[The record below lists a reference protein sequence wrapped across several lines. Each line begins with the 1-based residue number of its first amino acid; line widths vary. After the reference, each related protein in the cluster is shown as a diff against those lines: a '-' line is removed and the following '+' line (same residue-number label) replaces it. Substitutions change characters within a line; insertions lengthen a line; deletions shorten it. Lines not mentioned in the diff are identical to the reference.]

1 MNQAL
6 NRLLQENKT
15 AFYVFDIEKL
25 KARIAHLQAALP
37 PEVVLCYAVKANT
50 FITKELIDT
59 IHRFEVCSPGEAEIC
74 RAVGVPSE
82 NMVISGVYKTPEVM
96 EAMVADLD
104 FSPIYT
110 VESLEQYELFRRLA
124 KQYGRTLP
132 LLLRLTNGSQ
142 FGINK
147 GDIEAI
153 VARRGET
160 PEVDILGIQ
169 FFSGTQ
175 KTSLKKLK
183 REVGKLDDLLTL
195 LEEKYGKI
203 KPGKREQKLI
213 AACEKLGYCVQITK
227 PGRAALQEMAR
238 TWAGEYHTTFAP
250 GAEAALLDR
259 CGDDQFLLQNEI
271 AKLAALSGYT
281 TITTQMIQQLGT
293 VTLDADTFDMVKL
306 VAAGNTRQ
314 ALAKLQTLLELQ
326 NEPILITGAL
336 IGNYLDIYRAFLAKK
351 SRRPLADLAKDF
363 KYTGK
368 WNYRLGNADQTAA
381 RFQRSQIEESLRI
394 LQKLDLDLKGSR
406 LDAPLLMQKAICELS
421 LARSRA

>member
-15 AFYVFDIEKL
+15 AFYVFDIGKL

-96 EAMVADLD
+96 EAMVADPG
-104 FSPIYT
+104 FHPIYT

-195 LEEKYGKI
+195 LEEKYGFVARELEYGPGFPVSYFQSDELDEAELLSGFSELLHDMTHHPKI
-203 KPGKREQKLI
+203 TLELGRSI
-213 AACEKLGYCVQITK
+213 AASCGTYYTHIVDLKRNQEQNYALVDGGMHHLVYFGQHMAMKQPFFHVCGKEELPATDQWNVCGSLCSMNDVMTKQSPLPDLALGDVLAFENAGAYCMTEGIS
-227 PGRAALQEMAR
+227 L
-238 TWAGEYHTTFAP
+238 
-250 GAEAALLDR
+250 
-259 CGDDQFLLQNEI
+259 FLSRDIPAVYL
-271 AKLAALSGYT
+271 
-281 TITTQMIQQLGT
+281 
-293 VTLDADTFDMVKL
+293 
-306 VAAGNTRQ
+306 
-314 ALAKLQTLLELQ
+314 LLENGTAVQVRKVFDTATLNQ
-326 NEPILITGAL
+326 P
-336 IGNYLDIYRAFLAKK
+336 NYG
-351 SRRPLADLAKDF
+351 KDV
-363 KYTGK
+363 
-368 WNYRLGNADQTAA
+368 
-381 RFQRSQIEESLRI
+381 
-394 LQKLDLDLKGSR
+394 
-406 LDAPLLMQKAICELS
+406 
-421 LARSRA
+421 

>member
-15 AFYVFDIEKL
+15 AFYVFDIGKL

-124 KQYGRTLP
+124 QQYDRTLP

-160 PEVDILGIQ
+160 PEVDLLGIQ

-195 LEEKYGKI
+195 LEEKYGFVAQELEYGPGFPVNYFQSDELDEAELLAGFSELLHDMTHHPKI
-203 KPGKREQKLI
+203 TLELGRSI
-213 AACEKLGYCVQITK
+213 AASCGTYYTHIVDLKRNQEQNNALVDGGMHHLVYFGQHMAMKQPFFHVCGKEHLPATDQWNLCGSLCSMNDVMTKQSPLPDLALGDVLAFENAGAYCMTEGIS
-227 PGRAALQEMAR
+227 L
-238 TWAGEYHTTFAP
+238 
-250 GAEAALLDR
+250 
-259 CGDDQFLLQNEI
+259 FLSRDIPAVYL
-271 AKLAALSGYT
+271 
-281 TITTQMIQQLGT
+281 
-293 VTLDADTFDMVKL
+293 
-306 VAAGNTRQ
+306 
-314 ALAKLQTLLELQ
+314 LLENGTAVQVRKAFDTATLNQ
-326 NEPILITGAL
+326 P
-336 IGNYLDIYRAFLAKK
+336 NYG
-351 SRRPLADLAKDF
+351 KDV
-363 KYTGK
+363 
-368 WNYRLGNADQTAA
+368 
-381 RFQRSQIEESLRI
+381 
-394 LQKLDLDLKGSR
+394 
-406 LDAPLLMQKAICELS
+406 
-421 LARSRA
+421 

>member
-15 AFYVFDIEKL
+15 AFYVFDIGKL

-59 IHRFEVCSPGEAEIC
+59 IHRFEICSPGEAEIC

-96 EAMVADLD
+96 EAMVADPS
-104 FSPIYT
+104 FHPIYT

-124 KQYGRTLP
+124 KEYGRTLP

-160 PEVDILGIQ
+160 PELDILGIQ

-195 LEEKYGKI
+195 LEEKYGFVAQELEYG
-203 KPGKREQKLI
+203 PGFPVSYFQSDELDEAELLSGFSELLRDMTHHPKVTLELGRSI
-213 AACEKLGYCVQITK
+213 AASCGTYYTHIVDLKRNQEQNYALVDGGMHHLVYFGQHMAMKQPFFHVCGKEDLPATDQWNICGSLCSMNDVMTKQSPLPDLALGDVLAFENAGAYCMTEGIS
-227 PGRAALQEMAR
+227 L
-238 TWAGEYHTTFAP
+238 
-250 GAEAALLDR
+250 
-259 CGDDQFLLQNEI
+259 FLSRDIPAVYL
-271 AKLAALSGYT
+271 
-281 TITTQMIQQLGT
+281 
-293 VTLDADTFDMVKL
+293 
-306 VAAGNTRQ
+306 
-314 ALAKLQTLLELQ
+314 LLENGTAVQVRKAFDTATLNQ
-326 NEPILITGAL
+326 P
-336 IGNYLDIYRAFLAKK
+336 NYG
-351 SRRPLADLAKDF
+351 KDV
-363 KYTGK
+363 
-368 WNYRLGNADQTAA
+368 
-381 RFQRSQIEESLRI
+381 
-394 LQKLDLDLKGSR
+394 
-406 LDAPLLMQKAICELS
+406 
-421 LARSRA
+421 

>member
-15 AFYVFDIEKL
+15 AFYVFDIGKL

-59 IHRFEVCSPGEAEIC
+59 IHRFEICSPGEAEIC

-195 LEEKYGKI
+195 LEEKYGFVARELEYGPGFPVSYFQSDELDEAELLSGFSELLHDMTHHPKI
-203 KPGKREQKLI
+203 TLELGRSI
-213 AACEKLGYCVQITK
+213 AASCGTYYTHIVDLKRNQEQNYALVDGGMHHLVYFGQHMAMKQPFFHVCGKEELPATDQWNICGSLCSMNDVMTKQSPLPDLALGDVLAFENAGAYCMTEGIS
-227 PGRAALQEMAR
+227 L
-238 TWAGEYHTTFAP
+238 
-250 GAEAALLDR
+250 
-259 CGDDQFLLQNEI
+259 FLSRDIPAVYL
-271 AKLAALSGYT
+271 
-281 TITTQMIQQLGT
+281 
-293 VTLDADTFDMVKL
+293 
-306 VAAGNTRQ
+306 
-314 ALAKLQTLLELQ
+314 LLENGTAVQVRKAFDTATLNQ
-326 NEPILITGAL
+326 P
-336 IGNYLDIYRAFLAKK
+336 NYG
-351 SRRPLADLAKDF
+351 KDV
-363 KYTGK
+363 
-368 WNYRLGNADQTAA
+368 
-381 RFQRSQIEESLRI
+381 
-394 LQKLDLDLKGSR
+394 
-406 LDAPLLMQKAICELS
+406 
-421 LARSRA
+421 

>member
-6 NRLLQENKT
+6 ERLLQENKT
-15 AFYVFDIEKL
+15 AFYVFDIGKL

-59 IHRFEVCSPGEAEIC
+59 IHRFEICSPGEAEIC

-96 EAMVADLD
+96 EAMVADPG
-104 FSPIYT
+104 FHPIYT

-195 LEEKYGKI
+195 LEEKYGFVAQELEYGPGFPVNYFQSDELDEAELLAGFSELLHDMTHHPKI
-203 KPGKREQKLI
+203 TLELGRSI
-213 AACEKLGYCVQITK
+213 AASCGTYYTHIVDLKRNQEQNYALVDGGMHHLVYFGQHMAMKQPFFHVCGKEELPATDQWNICGSLCSMNDVMTKQSPLPDLALGDVLAFENAGAYCMTEGIS
-227 PGRAALQEMAR
+227 L
-238 TWAGEYHTTFAP
+238 
-250 GAEAALLDR
+250 
-259 CGDDQFLLQNEI
+259 FLSRDIPAVYL
-271 AKLAALSGYT
+271 
-281 TITTQMIQQLGT
+281 
-293 VTLDADTFDMVKL
+293 
-306 VAAGNTRQ
+306 
-314 ALAKLQTLLELQ
+314 LLENGTAVQVRKAFDTATLNQ
-326 NEPILITGAL
+326 P
-336 IGNYLDIYRAFLAKK
+336 NYG
-351 SRRPLADLAKDF
+351 KDV
-363 KYTGK
+363 
-368 WNYRLGNADQTAA
+368 
-381 RFQRSQIEESLRI
+381 
-394 LQKLDLDLKGSR
+394 
-406 LDAPLLMQKAICELS
+406 
-421 LARSRA
+421 

>member
-15 AFYVFDIEKL
+15 AFYVFDIGKL

-59 IHRFEVCSPGEAEIC
+59 IHRFEICSPGEAEIC

-96 EAMVADLD
+96 EAMVADPS
-104 FSPIYT
+104 FHPIYT

-124 KQYGRTLP
+124 KEYGRTLP

-153 VARRGET
+153 IARRGET
-160 PEVDILGIQ
+160 PELDILGIQ

-195 LEEKYGKI
+195 LEEKYGFVAQELEYGTGFPVSYFQSDELDEAELLSGFSELLRDMTHHPKVTLEL
-203 KPGKREQKLI
+203 GRSI
-213 AACEKLGYCVQITK
+213 AASCGTYYTHIVDLKRNQEQNYALVDGGMHHLVYFGQHMAMKQPFFHVCGKEELPATDQWNICGSLCSMNDVMTKQSPLPDLALGDVLAFENAGAYCMTEGIS
-227 PGRAALQEMAR
+227 L
-238 TWAGEYHTTFAP
+238 
-250 GAEAALLDR
+250 
-259 CGDDQFLLQNEI
+259 FLSRDIPAVYL
-271 AKLAALSGYT
+271 
-281 TITTQMIQQLGT
+281 
-293 VTLDADTFDMVKL
+293 
-306 VAAGNTRQ
+306 
-314 ALAKLQTLLELQ
+314 LLENGTAVQVRKAFDTATLNQ
-326 NEPILITGAL
+326 P
-336 IGNYLDIYRAFLAKK
+336 NYG
-351 SRRPLADLAKDF
+351 KDV
-363 KYTGK
+363 
-368 WNYRLGNADQTAA
+368 
-381 RFQRSQIEESLRI
+381 
-394 LQKLDLDLKGSR
+394 
-406 LDAPLLMQKAICELS
+406 
-421 LARSRA
+421 

>member
-195 LEEKYGKI
+195 LEEKYGFIARELEYGPGFPVSYFQSDELDEAELLSGFSELLHDMTHHPKI
-203 KPGKREQKLI
+203 TLELGRSI
-213 AACEKLGYCVQITK
+213 AASCGTYYTHIVDLKRNQEQNYALVDGGMHHLVYFGQHMAMKQPFFHVCGKEELPATDQWNVCGSLCSMNDVMTKQSPLPDLALGDVLAFENAGAYCMTEGIS
-227 PGRAALQEMAR
+227 L
-238 TWAGEYHTTFAP
+238 
-250 GAEAALLDR
+250 
-259 CGDDQFLLQNEI
+259 FLSRDIPAVYL
-271 AKLAALSGYT
+271 
-281 TITTQMIQQLGT
+281 
-293 VTLDADTFDMVKL
+293 
-306 VAAGNTRQ
+306 
-314 ALAKLQTLLELQ
+314 LLENGTAVQVRKAFDTATLNQ
-326 NEPILITGAL
+326 P
-336 IGNYLDIYRAFLAKK
+336 NYG
-351 SRRPLADLAKDF
+351 KDV
-363 KYTGK
+363 
-368 WNYRLGNADQTAA
+368 
-381 RFQRSQIEESLRI
+381 
-394 LQKLDLDLKGSR
+394 
-406 LDAPLLMQKAICELS
+406 
-421 LARSRA
+421 

>member
-96 EAMVADLD
+96 EAMVADPG
-104 FSPIYT
+104 FHPIYT
-110 VESLEQYELFRRLA
+110 VESLEQYELLRRLA

-195 LEEKYGKI
+195 LEEKYGFVARELEYGPGFPVSYFQSDELDEAELLSGFSELLHDMTHHPKI
-203 KPGKREQKLI
+203 TLELGRSI
-213 AACEKLGYCVQITK
+213 AASCGTYYTHIVDLKRNQEQNYALVDGGMHHLVYFGQHMAMKQPFFHVCGKEELPATDQWNICGSLCSMNDVMTKQSPLPDLALGDVLAFENAGAYCMTEGIS
-227 PGRAALQEMAR
+227 L
-238 TWAGEYHTTFAP
+238 
-250 GAEAALLDR
+250 
-259 CGDDQFLLQNEI
+259 FLSRDIPAVYL
-271 AKLAALSGYT
+271 
-281 TITTQMIQQLGT
+281 
-293 VTLDADTFDMVKL
+293 
-306 VAAGNTRQ
+306 
-314 ALAKLQTLLELQ
+314 LLENGTAVQVRKAFDTATLNQ
-326 NEPILITGAL
+326 P
-336 IGNYLDIYRAFLAKK
+336 NYG
-351 SRRPLADLAKDF
+351 KDV
-363 KYTGK
+363 
-368 WNYRLGNADQTAA
+368 
-381 RFQRSQIEESLRI
+381 
-394 LQKLDLDLKGSR
+394 
-406 LDAPLLMQKAICELS
+406 
-421 LARSRA
+421 

>member
-195 LEEKYGKI
+195 LEEKYGFVARELEYGPGFPVSYFQSDELDEAELLSGFSELLHDMTHHPKI
-203 KPGKREQKLI
+203 TLELGRSI
-213 AACEKLGYCVQITK
+213 AASCGTYYTHIVDLKRNQEQNYALVDGGMHHLVYFGQHMAMKQPFFHVCGKEELPATDQWNICGSLCSMNDVMTKQSPLPDLALGDVLAFENAGAYCMTEGIS
-227 PGRAALQEMAR
+227 L
-238 TWAGEYHTTFAP
+238 
-250 GAEAALLDR
+250 
-259 CGDDQFLLQNEI
+259 FLSRDIPAVYL
-271 AKLAALSGYT
+271 
-281 TITTQMIQQLGT
+281 
-293 VTLDADTFDMVKL
+293 
-306 VAAGNTRQ
+306 
-314 ALAKLQTLLELQ
+314 LLENGTAVQVRKAFDTATLNQ
-326 NEPILITGAL
+326 P
-336 IGNYLDIYRAFLAKK
+336 NYG
-351 SRRPLADLAKDF
+351 KDV
-363 KYTGK
+363 
-368 WNYRLGNADQTAA
+368 
-381 RFQRSQIEESLRI
+381 
-394 LQKLDLDLKGSR
+394 
-406 LDAPLLMQKAICELS
+406 
-421 LARSRA
+421 

>member
-25 KARIAHLQAALP
+25 KARIDHLQAALP

-96 EAMVADLD
+96 EAMVADPG
-104 FSPIYT
+104 FHPIYT

-195 LEEKYGKI
+195 LEEKYGFVARELEYGPGFPVSYFQSDELDEAKLLSGFSELLHDMTHHPKI
-203 KPGKREQKLI
+203 TLELGRSI
-213 AACEKLGYCVQITK
+213 AASCGTYYTHIVDLKRNQEQNYALVDGGMHHLVYFGQHMAMKQPFFHVCGKEELPTTDQWNICGSLCSMNDVMTKQSPLPDLALGDVLAFENAGAYCMTEGIS
-227 PGRAALQEMAR
+227 L
-238 TWAGEYHTTFAP
+238 
-250 GAEAALLDR
+250 
-259 CGDDQFLLQNEI
+259 FLSRDIPAVYL
-271 AKLAALSGYT
+271 
-281 TITTQMIQQLGT
+281 
-293 VTLDADTFDMVKL
+293 
-306 VAAGNTRQ
+306 
-314 ALAKLQTLLELQ
+314 LLENGTAVQVRKAFDTATLNQ
-326 NEPILITGAL
+326 P
-336 IGNYLDIYRAFLAKK
+336 NYG
-351 SRRPLADLAKDF
+351 KDV
-363 KYTGK
+363 
-368 WNYRLGNADQTAA
+368 
-381 RFQRSQIEESLRI
+381 
-394 LQKLDLDLKGSR
+394 
-406 LDAPLLMQKAICELS
+406 
-421 LARSRA
+421 

>member
-15 AFYVFDIEKL
+15 AFYVFDIGKL

-59 IHRFEVCSPGEAEIC
+59 IHRFEICSPGEAEIC

-96 EAMVADLD
+96 EAMVADPS
-104 FSPIYT
+104 FHPIYT

-124 KQYGRTLP
+124 KQYDRTLP

-153 VARRGET
+153 VAQREET
-160 PEVDILGIQ
+160 PEVDLLGIQ

-195 LEEKYGKI
+195 LEEKYGFVAQELEYGPGFPVNYFQSDELDEVELLAGFSELLHDMTHHPKI
-203 KPGKREQKLI
+203 TLELGRSI
-213 AACEKLGYCVQITK
+213 AASCGTYYTHIVDLKRNQEQNYALVDGGMHHLVYFGQHMAMKQPFFHVCGKEHLPATDQWNLCGSLCSMNDVMTK
-227 PGRAALQEMAR
+227 Q
-238 TWAGEYHTTFAP
+238 
-250 GAEAALLDR
+250 
-259 CGDDQFLLQNEI
+259 
-271 AKLAALSGYT
+271 S
-281 TITTQMIQQLGT
+281 
-293 VTLDADTFDMVKL
+293 
-306 VAAGNTRQ
+306 
-314 ALAKLQTLLELQ
+314 
-326 NEPILITGAL
+326 
-336 IGNYLDIYRAFLAKK
+336 
-351 SRRPLADLAKDF
+351 PLPDLALGDVLAFENAGAYCMTEGISLFLSRDIPAVYLLFENGTAVQVRKAFDTATLNQPNYGKDV
-363 KYTGK
+363 
-368 WNYRLGNADQTAA
+368 
-381 RFQRSQIEESLRI
+381 
-394 LQKLDLDLKGSR
+394 
-406 LDAPLLMQKAICELS
+406 
-421 LARSRA
+421 

>member
-1 MNQAL
+1 MLYSETELKKRLKSGCPVFYFYASDEAL
-6 NRLLQENKT
+6 VRSAAAKAEKFLSEEAPDTTTLDGPTPSVEDIVLAAGTISFFGGRRLVMLPLIRPSAYSDKDLQELCDTLSDTEN
-15 AFYVFDIEKL
+15 AVF
-25 KARIAHLQAALP
+25 
-37 PEVVLCYAVKANT
+37 VL
-50 FITKELIDT
+50 
-59 IHRFEVCSPGEAEIC
+59 
-74 RAVGVPSE
+74 
-82 NMVISGVYKTPEVM
+82 
-96 EAMVADLD
+96 
-104 FSPIYT
+104 
-110 VESLEQYELFRRLA
+110 
-124 KQYGRTLP
+124 
-132 LLLRLTNGSQ
+132 
-142 FGINK
+142 
-147 GDIEAI
+147 
-153 VARRGET
+153 
-160 PEVDILGIQ
+160 
-169 FFSGTQ
+169 
-175 KTSLKKLK
+175 TS
-183 REVGKLDDLLTL
+183 L

-213 AACEKLGYCVQITK
+213 AACEKLGYCVQIAK

-250 GAEAALLDR
+250 GAEAA
-259 CGDDQFLLQNEI
+259 
-271 AKLAALSGYT
+271 
-281 TITTQMIQQLGT
+281 TQMIQQLGT

>member
-96 EAMVADLD
+96 EAMVADPG
-104 FSPIYT
+104 FHPIYT

-160 PEVDILGIQ
+160 PEVDVLGIQ

-195 LEEKYGKI
+195 LEEKYGFVARELEYGPGFPVSYFQSDELDEAELLSGFSELLHDMTHHPKI
-203 KPGKREQKLI
+203 TLELGRSI
-213 AACEKLGYCVQITK
+213 AASCGTYYTHIVDLKRNQEQNYALVDGGMHHLVYFGQHMAMKQPFFHVCGKEELPATDQWNICGSLCSMNDVMTKQSPLPDLALGDVLAFENAGAYCMTEGIS
-227 PGRAALQEMAR
+227 L
-238 TWAGEYHTTFAP
+238 
-250 GAEAALLDR
+250 
-259 CGDDQFLLQNEI
+259 FLSRDIPAVYL
-271 AKLAALSGYT
+271 
-281 TITTQMIQQLGT
+281 
-293 VTLDADTFDMVKL
+293 
-306 VAAGNTRQ
+306 
-314 ALAKLQTLLELQ
+314 LLENGTAVQVRKAFDTATLNQ
-326 NEPILITGAL
+326 P
-336 IGNYLDIYRAFLAKK
+336 NYG
-351 SRRPLADLAKDF
+351 KDV
-363 KYTGK
+363 
-368 WNYRLGNADQTAA
+368 
-381 RFQRSQIEESLRI
+381 
-394 LQKLDLDLKGSR
+394 
-406 LDAPLLMQKAICELS
+406 
-421 LARSRA
+421 

>member
-15 AFYVFDIEKL
+15 AFYVFDIGKL

-59 IHRFEVCSPGEAEIC
+59 IHRFEICSPGEAEIC
-74 RAVGVPSE
+74 RGVGVPSE

-96 EAMVADLD
+96 EAMVADPG
-104 FSPIYT
+104 FHPIYT

-124 KQYGRTLP
+124 KEYGRTLP

-147 GDIEAI
+147 ADIEAI

-160 PEVDILGIQ
+160 PELDILGIQ

-195 LEEKYGKI
+195 LEEKYGFVAQELEYGPGFPVNYFQSDELDEAELLSGFSELLRDMTHHPKI
-203 KPGKREQKLI
+203 TLELGRSI
-213 AACEKLGYCVQITK
+213 AAACGTYYTHIVDLKRNQEQNYALVDGGMHHLVYFGQHMAMKQPFFHVCGKEDLPATDQWNICGSLCSMNDVMTKQSPLPDLALGDVLAFENAGAYCMTEGIS
-227 PGRAALQEMAR
+227 L
-238 TWAGEYHTTFAP
+238 
-250 GAEAALLDR
+250 
-259 CGDDQFLLQNEI
+259 FLSRDIPAVYL
-271 AKLAALSGYT
+271 
-281 TITTQMIQQLGT
+281 
-293 VTLDADTFDMVKL
+293 
-306 VAAGNTRQ
+306 
-314 ALAKLQTLLELQ
+314 LLENGTAVQVRKAFDTATLNQ
-326 NEPILITGAL
+326 P
-336 IGNYLDIYRAFLAKK
+336 NYG
-351 SRRPLADLAKDF
+351 KDV
-363 KYTGK
+363 
-368 WNYRLGNADQTAA
+368 
-381 RFQRSQIEESLRI
+381 
-394 LQKLDLDLKGSR
+394 
-406 LDAPLLMQKAICELS
+406 
-421 LARSRA
+421 

>member
-15 AFYVFDIEKL
+15 AFYVFDIGKL

-96 EAMVADLD
+96 EAMVADPG
-104 FSPIYT
+104 FHPIYT

-195 LEEKYGKI
+195 LEEKYGFIARDLEYGPGFPVSYFQSDELDEAELLSGFSELLHDMTHHPKI
-203 KPGKREQKLI
+203 TLELGRSI
-213 AACEKLGYCVQITK
+213 AASCGTYYTHIVDLKRNQEQNYALVDGGMHHLVYFGQHMAMKQPFFHVCGKEELPATDQWNVCGSLCSMNDVMTKQSPLPDLALGDVLAFENAGAYCMTEGIS
-227 PGRAALQEMAR
+227 L
-238 TWAGEYHTTFAP
+238 
-250 GAEAALLDR
+250 
-259 CGDDQFLLQNEI
+259 FLSRDIPAVYL
-271 AKLAALSGYT
+271 
-281 TITTQMIQQLGT
+281 
-293 VTLDADTFDMVKL
+293 
-306 VAAGNTRQ
+306 
-314 ALAKLQTLLELQ
+314 LLENGTAVQVRKAFDTATLNQ
-326 NEPILITGAL
+326 P
-336 IGNYLDIYRAFLAKK
+336 NYG
-351 SRRPLADLAKDF
+351 KDV
-363 KYTGK
+363 
-368 WNYRLGNADQTAA
+368 
-381 RFQRSQIEESLRI
+381 
-394 LQKLDLDLKGSR
+394 
-406 LDAPLLMQKAICELS
+406 
-421 LARSRA
+421 

>member
-96 EAMVADLD
+96 EAMVADPG
-104 FSPIYT
+104 FHPIYT

-124 KQYGRTLP
+124 KQYGRPLP

-195 LEEKYGKI
+195 LEEKYGFVARELEYGPGFPVSYFQSDELDEAELLSGFSELLHDMTHHPKI
-203 KPGKREQKLI
+203 TLELGRSI
-213 AACEKLGYCVQITK
+213 AASCGTYYTHIVDLKRNQEQNYALVDGGMHHLVYFGQHMAMKQPFFHVCGKEELPATDQWNVCGSLCSMNDVMTKQSPLPDLALGDVLAFENAGAYCMTEGIS
-227 PGRAALQEMAR
+227 L
-238 TWAGEYHTTFAP
+238 
-250 GAEAALLDR
+250 
-259 CGDDQFLLQNEI
+259 FLSRDIPAVYL
-271 AKLAALSGYT
+271 
-281 TITTQMIQQLGT
+281 
-293 VTLDADTFDMVKL
+293 
-306 VAAGNTRQ
+306 
-314 ALAKLQTLLELQ
+314 LLENGTAVQVRKAFDTATLNQ
-326 NEPILITGAL
+326 P
-336 IGNYLDIYRAFLAKK
+336 NYG
-351 SRRPLADLAKDF
+351 KDV
-363 KYTGK
+363 
-368 WNYRLGNADQTAA
+368 
-381 RFQRSQIEESLRI
+381 
-394 LQKLDLDLKGSR
+394 
-406 LDAPLLMQKAICELS
+406 
-421 LARSRA
+421 

>member
-195 LEEKYGKI
+195 LEEKYGFVARELEYGPGFPVSYFQSDELDEAELLSGFSELLHDMTHHPKI
-203 KPGKREQKLI
+203 TLELGRSI
-213 AACEKLGYCVQITK
+213 AASCGTYYTHIVDLKRNQEQNYALVDGGMHHLVYFGQHMAMKQPFFHVCGKEELPATDQWNVCGSLCSMNDVMTKQSPLPDLALGDVLAFENAGAYCMTEGIS
-227 PGRAALQEMAR
+227 L
-238 TWAGEYHTTFAP
+238 
-250 GAEAALLDR
+250 
-259 CGDDQFLLQNEI
+259 FLSRDIPAVYL
-271 AKLAALSGYT
+271 
-281 TITTQMIQQLGT
+281 
-293 VTLDADTFDMVKL
+293 
-306 VAAGNTRQ
+306 
-314 ALAKLQTLLELQ
+314 LLENGTAVQVRKAFDTATLNQ
-326 NEPILITGAL
+326 P
-336 IGNYLDIYRAFLAKK
+336 NYG
-351 SRRPLADLAKDF
+351 KDV
-363 KYTGK
+363 
-368 WNYRLGNADQTAA
+368 
-381 RFQRSQIEESLRI
+381 
-394 LQKLDLDLKGSR
+394 
-406 LDAPLLMQKAICELS
+406 
-421 LARSRA
+421 

>member
-15 AFYVFDIEKL
+15 AFYVFDIGKL

-59 IHRFEVCSPGEAEIC
+59 THRFEVCSPGEAEIC

-96 EAMVADLD
+96 EAMVADPG
-104 FSPIYT
+104 FHPIYT

-124 KQYGRTLP
+124 QQYDRTLP

-195 LEEKYGKI
+195 LEEKYGFVARELEYGPGFPVSYFQSDELDEAELLSGFSELLHDMTHHPKI
-203 KPGKREQKLI
+203 TLELGRSI
-213 AACEKLGYCVQITK
+213 AASCGTYYTHIVDLKRNQEQNYALVDGGMHHLVYFGQHMAMKQPFFHVCGKEHLPATDQWNLCGSLCSMNDVMTKQSPLPDLALGDVLAFENAGAYCMTEGIS
-227 PGRAALQEMAR
+227 L
-238 TWAGEYHTTFAP
+238 
-250 GAEAALLDR
+250 
-259 CGDDQFLLQNEI
+259 FLSRDIPAVYL
-271 AKLAALSGYT
+271 
-281 TITTQMIQQLGT
+281 
-293 VTLDADTFDMVKL
+293 
-306 VAAGNTRQ
+306 
-314 ALAKLQTLLELQ
+314 LLENGTAVQVRKAFDTATLNQ
-326 NEPILITGAL
+326 P
-336 IGNYLDIYRAFLAKK
+336 NYG
-351 SRRPLADLAKDF
+351 KDV
-363 KYTGK
+363 
-368 WNYRLGNADQTAA
+368 
-381 RFQRSQIEESLRI
+381 
-394 LQKLDLDLKGSR
+394 
-406 LDAPLLMQKAICELS
+406 
-421 LARSRA
+421 

>member
-96 EAMVADLD
+96 EAMVADPG
-104 FSPIYT
+104 FHPIYT

-195 LEEKYGKI
+195 LEEKYGFVARELEYGPGFPVSYFQSDELDEAELLSGFSELLHDMTHHPKI
-203 KPGKREQKLI
+203 TLELGRSI
-213 AACEKLGYCVQITK
+213 AASCGTYYTHIVDLKRNQEQNYALVDGGMHHLVYFGQHMAMKQPFFHVCGKEELPATDQWNVCGSLCSMNDVMTKQSPLPDLALGDVLAFENAGAYCMTEGIS
-227 PGRAALQEMAR
+227 L
-238 TWAGEYHTTFAP
+238 
-250 GAEAALLDR
+250 
-259 CGDDQFLLQNEI
+259 FLSRDIPAVYL
-271 AKLAALSGYT
+271 
-281 TITTQMIQQLGT
+281 
-293 VTLDADTFDMVKL
+293 
-306 VAAGNTRQ
+306 
-314 ALAKLQTLLELQ
+314 LLENGTAVQVRKAFDTATLNQ
-326 NEPILITGAL
+326 P
-336 IGNYLDIYRAFLAKK
+336 NYG
-351 SRRPLADLAKDF
+351 KDV
-363 KYTGK
+363 
-368 WNYRLGNADQTAA
+368 
-381 RFQRSQIEESLRI
+381 
-394 LQKLDLDLKGSR
+394 
-406 LDAPLLMQKAICELS
+406 
-421 LARSRA
+421 